1 MKKFGSKS
9 GFTLVELI
17 VVIAILGILAGIAVP
32 AYSGYIKK
40 ANQAADYTQL
50 DAIKTA
56 AVFAYTDKQ
65 VKDGNYDAVDIATIV
80 VTAKDG
86 SNNGSVT
93 VTPVVKEGE
102 TATTADV
109 TDDMQDYYDV
119 TNFEFKSNTSSA
131 TWRKTA
137 VAAGTGTPATPG
149 HPAGWELTPKTTT
162 P

>member
-65 VKDGNYDAVDIATIV
+65 VKDGKYDAVDIATIV
-80 VTAKDG
+80 VTAKKG
-86 SNNGSVT
+86 TAEASVT
-93 VTPVVKEGE
+93 VTPVAKEGE
-102 TATTADV
+102 TATAVPVTTA
-109 TDDMQDYYDV
+109 MKDYYDMKDF
-119 TNFEFKSNTSSA
+119 TFKSGAESA
-131 TWRKTA
+131 TWRAAEGTTGEGATA
-137 VAAGTGTPATPG
+137 VT
-149 HPAGWELTPKTTT
+149 HPAGWELTMPDAG
-162 P
+162 

>member
-56 AVFAYTDKQ
+56 VVFAYTDKH
-65 VKDGNYDAVDIATIV
+65 VKDADFKDIKSI
-80 VTAKDG
+80 
-86 SNNGSVT
+86 T
-93 VTPVVKEGE
+93 VTKGTSGLSITVDPAE
-102 TATTADV
+102 TDGKALDISP
-109 TDDMQDYYDV
+109 YYDL
-119 TNFEFKSNTSSA
+119 TKYTFKSNTESA
-131 TWRKTA
+131 TWYATEDTST
-137 VAAGTGTPATPG
+137 TGA
-149 HPAGWELTPKTTT
+149 HPAGWVLTPKTTT
-162 P
+162 QNPPAGN

>member
-40 ANQAADYTQL
+40 ANEAADYTQL

-65 VKDGNYDAVDIATIV
+65 VKAGSDDVDVGKIV
-80 VTAKDG
+80 VT
-86 SNNGSVT
+86 SSSVT
-93 VTPVVKEGE
+93 VTPVGKTTGDTVDISAYYDMTKFDFKSDND
-102 TATTADV
+102 TATWLKTEVKDDSGKV
-109 TDDMQDYYDV
+109 TD
-119 TNFEFKSNTSSA
+119 
-131 TWRKTA
+131 
-137 VAAGTGTPATPG
+137 
-149 HPAGWELTPKTTT
+149 PAGWTLTKIQTSGD
-162 P
+162 